1 MLDGPILHRRFAN
14 KESNAMLSKMRSK
27 SIFALLL
34 VSSTP
39 VWLGTT
45 CPGGEIIVA
54 PTTLVNETQSS
65 PYVVTFTPVV
75 GQVVTVSVTGS
86 LTASRPEFVI
96 TPFGAPSVLT
106 RTVANG
112 TVNSNSTT
120 GTFTPTAATL
130 HVLTGADA
138 VAAGGDF
145 SINVV
150 QAAP

>member
-1 MLDGPILHRRFAN
+1 
-14 KESNAMLSKMRSK
+14 MLSKMRSK
-27 SIFALLL
+27 SILALLL
-34 VSSTP
+34 VSSMP
-39 VWLGTT
+39 VWLGGT
-45 CPGGEIIVA
+45 CPGGVVVPV
-54 PTTLVNETQSS
+54 PTTLVNETQTS
-65 PYVVTFTPVV
+65 PYFVTFTPIV

-96 TPFGAPSVLT
+96 TPFGAPPVLT
-106 RTVANG
+106 RSVGNG

-138 VAAGGDF
+138 VAAGGEF